1 MRISPQAQKT
11 RVFPVRPLLLGIV
24 SVAFAMVGLALLAEA
39 MSSDGGTV
47 YLASVNTG
55 SRTRG
60 AEPSL
65 DVTGY
70 GVARAPA
77 EQAVIQLLIV
87 RDVPYGSDGSAAAAG
102 SGTPTPSGSRD
113 RGSLAPVIN
122 AIAGAGINEADI
134 RVVTSPSL
142 ISVCTSYSRCS
153 SARIDVTVAK
163 PQLDRL
169 NAIVNAAG
177 KAAADAGMSVQDVG
191 VGYSV
196 ADCRPLSRAAREIAT
211 ADAQARAQEQ
221 AEVLGVTLGKL
232 LVSSEAAPAEP
243 RDETG
248 CAVFPPGFGDS
259 WWTPGSVGLT
269 VPAFDPAAPP
279 EASVTV
285 QVTLVYAIEE
295 PPHSTSG

>member
-1 MRISPQAQKT
+1 MRITPQTQQK
-11 RVFPVRPLLLGIV
+11 RGFPVRSLLLGIV
-24 SVAFAMVGLALLAEA
+24 TVVFAMAGLALLAEA

-47 YLASVNTG
+47 YLANVNAGT
-55 SRTRG
+55 RTRSV
-60 AEPSL
+60 EPSI

-77 EQAVIQLLIV
+77 EQAVIQLLII
-87 RDVPYGSDGSAAAAG
+87 RDIPYGSDGPAATVG
-102 SGTPTPSGSRD
+102 SGTPTVSGNRD

-122 AIAGAGINEADI
+122 AIAGAGVNEADI

-153 SARIDVTVAK
+153 SARIDVTVEK

-177 KAAADAGMSVQDVG
+177 KAATDAGMAVQDVG

-211 ADAQARAQEQ
+211 ADAQERAQEQ

-248 CAVFPPGFGDS
+248 CAVMPPGFGDS

-295 PPHSTSG
+295 PPKSPAG